1 MSVTTVPL
9 RPVSKGGLWLL
20 WVGIAILIAAASAFA
35 FKSTPRIGF
44 EVVKEGT
51 GASPTMSDVVLV
63 KYEGKLDDGTIFDA
77 NEQAPFQVAQTAP
90 GFAQAL
96 TRMKKGGKY
105 KVTIPP
111 ALGYGDRDN
120 GPIPGG
126 STLHFDVELLEFKT
140 EAEVREMQ
148 RQMQMMQQMQQQGPG
163 GGVPGGPG
171 APGGPPPAP

>member
-9 RPVSKGGLWLL
+9 RPVSKGGLWLM
-20 WVGIAILIAAASAFA
+20 WFGVAALIAAAIAFA
-35 FKSTPRIGF
+35 VMSTPRIGF

-51 GASPTMSDVVLV
+51 GNSPTMSDVVLV
-63 KYEGKLDDGTIFDA
+63 KYEGKLDDGKVFDA

-90 GFAQAL
+90 GFAEAL

-111 ALGYGDRDN
+111 ALGYGDKDN

-140 EAEVREMQ
+140 EAEVRAMQ
-148 RQMQMMQQMQQQGPG
+148 QQMQMMQQQQQMMQQQGGPAG
-163 GGVPGGPG
+163 PPPG
-171 APGGPPPAP
+171 APPAQ